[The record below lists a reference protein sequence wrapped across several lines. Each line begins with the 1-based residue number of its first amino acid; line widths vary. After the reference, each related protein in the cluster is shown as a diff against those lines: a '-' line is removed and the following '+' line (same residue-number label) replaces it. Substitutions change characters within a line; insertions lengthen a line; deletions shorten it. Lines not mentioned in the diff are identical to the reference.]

1 MFDMSMP
8 TVSEM
13 ADKAGVEL
21 NIPREDKLKG
31 TGET

>member
-8 TVSEM
+8 AVSEM

-21 NIPREDKLKG
+21 NILREDKRNG
-31 TGET
+31 AGET